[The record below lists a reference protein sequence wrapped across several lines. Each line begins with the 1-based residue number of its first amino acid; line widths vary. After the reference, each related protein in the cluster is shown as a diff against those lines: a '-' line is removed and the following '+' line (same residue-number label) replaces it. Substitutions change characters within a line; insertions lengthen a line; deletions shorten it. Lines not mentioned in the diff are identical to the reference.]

1 MSVSMIDGH
10 IDGKVGSHLVTSCDN
25 VKHPSHYTYGK
36 IECIDFIIDKELDF
50 CLGSAVKYIIRAGR
64 KESAGK
70 TKLEKQIEDLNKAI
84 EFIKFEIEHLE
95 GKR

>member
-1 MSVSMIDGH
+1 MRME
-10 IDGKVGSHLVTSCDN
+10 DN
-25 VKHPSHYTYGK
+25 VKHPSHYTYGN
-36 IECIDFIIDKELDF
+36 IECIDFILDKDLDF